1 MLEIR
6 EERFS
11 EYRETENVVRDAF
24 WNVYSP
30 GCDDHYLVHQIRKS
44 PAFIPELS
52 LVALDKGRI
61 IGYVT
66 NLKSFIGGDDGKRYE
81 VLSLGPIAVL
91 PEYQRTGIGARLIS
105 EVKETARKLNYRA
118 ILLYGNPAFY
128 TKHGFESAE
137 KYGIRNSENM
147 FAAAL
152 HVCGLYDGALQG
164 ISGRY
169 YEDSVYNVSEEA
181 VREFDKNFPP
191 KTPISGTPSQQYFLE
206 MVNNC
211 RPYDGK

>member
-6 EERFS
+6 EERLS
-11 EYRETENVVRDAF
+11 EYRETENVVREAF

-52 LVALDKGRI
+52 LVALDNGRI

-66 NLKSFIGGDDGKRYE
+66 NLKSYIEGDDGKRYE

-105 EVKETARKLNYRA
+105 KVKEIARKLNYRA
-118 ILLYGNPAFY
+118 ILLCGNPAFY
-128 TKHGFESAE
+128 TKQGFESAE

-147 FAAAL
+147 YAAAIL
-152 HVCGLYDGALQG
+152 ICGLFDGDLQV

-169 YEDSVYNVSEEA
+169 YDNSV
-181 VREFDKNFPP
+181 
-191 KTPISGTPSQQYFLE
+191 
-206 MVNNC
+206 
-211 RPYDGK
+211 

>member
-6 EERFS
+6 KERFS
-11 EYRETENVVRDAF
+11 EYRKTENVVREAF

-52 LVALDKGRI
+52 LIALDNGKI

-66 NLKSFIGGDDGKRYE
+66 NLKSYIEGDDGNRYE

-91 PEYQRTGIGARLIS
+91 PEYQRIGIGTRLIS
-105 EVKETARKLNYRA
+105 EVKEIAHKLDYRA
-118 ILLYGNPAFY
+118 ILLCGNPAFY
-128 TKHGFESAE
+128 TKRGFESAE

-147 FAAAL
+147 FAAVL

-169 YEDSVYNVSEEA
+169 YEDCVYNVSEEA
-181 VREFDKNFPP
+181 VREFDKNFPQ

-211 RPYDGK
+211 WPYDEK